1 MNKAFY
7 IIGVPAFIVSFCWLL
22 FGWGLRTALIVTGTE
37 LVVAI
42 AAIIYFSRRESVR
55 PDKPETTG

>member
-22 FGWGLRTALIVTGTE
+22 FGWGIRMALIVTGTE
-37 LVVAI
+37 LAAAVAGI
-42 AAIIYFSRRESVR
+42 VYFSRRESAR
-55 PDKPETTG
+55 PNKTGTTG